1 MLRVV
6 RSSAPRFFTT
16 APPRFSVRS
25 IADSAAPFHK
35 IQIQREDTK
44 FDAYVVGKHDAPG
57 IVVLQ
62 DWLGVD
68 NEIKDHALRISQLG
82 RGFKALIPDL
92 HRGNAKQLFRGRDW
106 TGTIEDVISSVNWLK
121 NNGSEKVGVT
131 GFRMGGAL
139 AIASS
144 NMISDLNVDAIV
156 AFYGVPCSLD
166 GNGRFPVQA
175 HFGELDEFVGFSD
188 VTAVKRLEEKL
199 KDSGAPHEIHIY
211 PGKRHAFMNMRMHD
225 EDDAAVQLAWS
236 RFQSWMTTY
245 LYS

>member
-106 TGTIEDVISSVNWLK
+106 T
-121 NNGSEKVGVT
+121 
-131 GFRMGGAL
+131 
-139 AIASS
+139 
-144 NMISDLNVDAIV
+144 